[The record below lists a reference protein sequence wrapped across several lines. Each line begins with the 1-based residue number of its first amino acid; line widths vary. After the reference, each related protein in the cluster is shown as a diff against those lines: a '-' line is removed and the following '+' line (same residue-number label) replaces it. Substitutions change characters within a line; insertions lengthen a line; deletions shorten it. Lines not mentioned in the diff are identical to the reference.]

1 MEQIYRAGLKK
12 LKSTLGDHLDAYEF
26 FYKAQNLGHEEAKA
40 KFAFALL
47 FGLKYNQ
54 NIPRAYEIFQELSL
68 KGNSDAHLVFIILN
82 YQFKIFIL
90 YYDMFLLFLG
100 YGFLVRCWITCS
112 CESAKSSRALCN
124 GCSWW

>member
-1 MEQIYRAGLKK
+1 MLMSNYLKLISVEQIYRAGLKK
-12 LKSTLGDHLDAYEF
+12 LKSTLGDHLDAYDF

-68 KGNSDAHLVFIILN
+68 KGNSDAHLVFITLN

-90 YYDMFLLFLG
+90 YYDMFLLPFRVWVSYMLLDYMFL
-100 YGFLVRCWITCS
+100 
-112 CESAKSSRALCN
+112 
-124 GCSWW
+124 